1 MTNFLIYQAS
11 AGSGKTYTLVKEYLK
26 LALLN
31 PKSYRHI
38 LAITFTNKATEEMKT
53 RVIKK
58 IVELCE
64 GKDDAF
70 ASEIKKEVEAEYK
83 FVKNL
88 DVRKESG
95 TLLTSILHDYSAFAI
110 STIDSFS
117 VRVMRSFAKELRI
130 PFGFDIELDSSAVLN
145 EITDKLLD
153 SVGSDTELTG
163 YLEDYIMSNLE
174 EDHSWRIEDI
184 IKNAGKE
191 IFSERYWKIKFE
203 KHGAVF
209 AEDRAVVK
217 SVIESITG
225 IKYSFENYLK
235 ALGEKATALIHKHN
249 FTSDDFAYKSKGVF
263 LFLTRKI
270 ISDKDYKLENKYY
283 IEAHKTVDKF
293 FDSKNKSRTS
303 DYKLASEL
311 YDTFVEAYNYIKEN
325 VRAYYT
331 ASEIC
336 RNIYLTGIFADLL
349 DELNKY
355 RLENRV
361 LLSSDLNLMLR
372 SLISKDI
379 SPFIYEKIGSNY
391 HNYLIDEF
399 QDTSD
404 FQWKNFLPL
413 IINALSERH
422 IAMIVGDVKQSVYRW
437 RGGDM
442 QLLLHKVR
450 EDLAGF
456 SEVIKTESLKT
467 NRRSQRAI
475 VEFNNLFF
483 SRLPELACEGI
494 EVSRSESLINPSYDS
509 ESVNQE
515 ILDSKPGG
523 YVNVTIIDS
532 KDEDGNK
539 EMQIAG
545 VNTVRYI
552 NEIIAEGYSEKDIL
566 VLVRTAKEGVAI
578 SELIAADGKDVIS
591 SESLL
596 LNNSPGI
603 KLIISVLKYI
613 SDNKNN
619 LAKTE
624 LLYLYLEYIRESGTP
639 PGEIFTDWK
648 KKAENLFEDLLPDD
662 FFREDDT
669 TKLKPVLYDLSL
681 YELIEQLLGVFGLN
695 ENPDPYILKF
705 QESAFTY
712 TKKFDSDINAFLEWW
727 IDNCEDLSITIPEGI
742 NAVRVMTIHKAKGL
756 QSRVVVIPYT
766 NWKMNPDGN
775 KNYIWASSDVKPFD
789 TADSFYV
796 RAVNRLADTYFS
808 EPYNDELALTR
819 IDNMNLLYVAFTRA
833 EERLYIISPKRI
845 GVSAYSMIKSVITG
859 EPVFQDKINNGILEY
874 GSKILAAGVIGRKE
888 DEKTI
893 VSETLGKFN
902 SNEWYRK
909 TVIRPSYKK
918 LKIFEKGNFR
928 MQTHKGIIIHEILSY
943 LRYAD
948 ELNTAMTKAISEGLI
963 SSEESEEF
971 KTIITNI
978 LSDVTAGDWYSRE
991 WEVRN
996 ETEILLKDGR
1006 VFRPDRV
1013 ITKNDEVIIID
1024 YKTGAEKDEHKN
1036 QLNGY
1041 ADVIKQMGYTK
1052 ISKYLLYLSESKGG
1066 ISNIVKV

>member
-1 MTNFLIYQAS
+1 MSNFLIYQAS

-26 LALLN
+26 LAFIN

-53 RVIKK
+53 RVVNKL
-58 IVELCE
+58 VELSE
-64 GKDDAF
+64 GKDDKYAE
-70 ASEIKKEVEAEYK
+70 EIKKEIEAEYK
-83 FVKNL
+83 FIKNL
-88 DVRKESG
+88 DVRKES
-95 TLLTSILHDYSAFAI
+95 TALITSILHDYSAFTI

-117 VRVMRSFAKELRI
+117 VRVMRSFAKELKI
-130 PFGFDIELDSSAVLN
+130 PFGFDLELESAVVLD

-153 SVGSDTELTG
+153 RAGSDTELTT
-163 YLEDYIMSNLE
+163 YLEDYIISNL
-174 EDHSWRIEDI
+174 DDNRSWHIEDI

-191 IFSERYWKIKFE
+191 IFSERYWNIKFE

-209 AEDRAVVK
+209 TEDRASVK

-225 IKYSFENYLK
+225 IKYSFENHLK
-235 ALGEKATALIHKHN
+235 LLGEKAVALIKKHN
-249 FTSDDFAYKSKGVF
+249 FTVDDFVQGNRGVWST
-263 LFLTRKI
+263 LTRKI
-270 ISDKDYKLENKYY
+270 IYDKNYEL
-283 IEAHKTVDKF
+283 KTYQHNARTSIDKF
-293 FDSKNKSRTS
+293 FNSKNTSRAS
-303 DYKLASEL
+303 DYAQASEL
-311 YDTFVEAYNYIKEN
+311 YEIFIEAYDQIAVN

-331 ASEIC
+331 ADEIC
-336 RNIYLTGIFADLL
+336 RNIYLSGVFADLL
-349 DELNKY
+349 EELNKY

-361 LLSSDLNLMLR
+361 LLASDLNLMLR

-379 SPFIYEKIGSNY
+379 SPFIYEKIGSNF

-422 IAMIVGDVKQSVYRW
+422 TAMIVGDVKQSVYRW

-456 SEVIKTESLKT
+456 NDIIKTETLKT
-467 NRRSQRAI
+467 NRRSQRYI
-475 VEFNNLFF
+475 VEFNNKFF
-483 SRLPELACEGI
+483 SLLLELAGGGI
-494 EVSRSESLINPSYDS
+494 EESRCKSLINPSYDK

-515 ILDSKPGG
+515 ILESKPGG

-532 KDEDGNK
+532 KDEEGNK

-545 VNTVRYI
+545 AKAIQYI
-552 NEIIAEGYSEKDIL
+552 NEIIADGYSESDIL
-566 VLVRTAKEGVAI
+566 VLVRTAKEGIAI
-578 SELIAADGKDVIS
+578 SELISADGKDVIS

-624 LLYLYLEYIRESGTP
+624 LLYLYLEYIKKSRTP
-639 PGEIFTDWK
+639 SGEIFTDWQK
-648 KKAENLFEDLLPDD
+648 KQENLFEDLLPDN
-662 FFREDDT
+662 FFHENDT
-669 TKLKPVLYDLSL
+669 TKLKPLLYDLSL

-712 TKKFDSDINAFLEWW
+712 TKKYDSDINAFLEWW
-727 IDNCEDLSITIPEGI
+727 TDNYENLSITIPEGI
-742 NAVRVMTIHKAKGL
+742 NAIRVMTIHKAKGL
-756 QSRVVVIPYT
+756 QSRVVVIPYA
-766 NWKMNPDGN
+766 NWTMNPDSN
-775 KNYIWASSDVKPFD
+775 KNFIWASSDVEPFNS
-789 TADSFYV
+789 ADSFYV
-796 RAVNRLADTYFS
+796 RTVQSLSITYFS
-808 EPYNDELALTR
+808 EPYMDELALTR

-833 EERLYIISPKRI
+833 EERLYIVSPKRNGI
-845 GVSAYSMIKSVITG
+845 SAYSMINGIINS
-859 EPVFQDKINNGILEY
+859 EPAFSDKFSGGVFEYGDKI
-874 GSKILAAGVIGRKE
+874 KAGDVIGRKE
-888 DEKTI
+888 YEKTI
-893 VSETLGKFN
+893 GTETLGKFN

-918 LKIFEKGNFR
+918 LKIFEEGSFRLQTKKGN
-928 MQTHKGIIIHEILSY
+928 IIHEILSY

-948 ELNTAMTKAISEGLI
+948 ELDSALTQILAEGLI
-963 SSEESEEF
+963 SSEDTQEF
-971 KTIITNI
+971 KTLIMNI
-978 LSDVTAGDWYSRE
+978 LSDKTAGDWYSRG

-996 ETEILLKDGR
+996 ESEILLKDGSI
-1006 VFRPDRV
+1006 FRPDRV
-1013 ITKNDEVIIID
+1013 ITKKDEVIIID
-1024 YKTGAEKDEHKN
+1024 YKTGIEKDEYKN

-1041 ADVIKQMGYTK
+1041 ADIIKQMKYSQ
-1052 ISKYLLYLSESKGG
+1052 IIKYLLYLSESKGG
-1066 ISNIVKV
+1066 ITNIVKV